1 MKINKWTMGLAAVG
15 LVSIPGAGL
24 ADEKLNPVLTAL
36 TPTVIDG
43 YVNVSAIWNPGTGN
57 SRVPNYAFSSGKQDG
72 FNLDVVKL
80 SLSKALDESQWSAG
94 YKVDL
99 LFGPDANAFG
109 TGSAGGFTSP
119 ASAGVGGGPDND
131 ETSVSLN
138 NRSDFAI
145 KQAYVAV
152 RAPVGN
158 GIDFKVG
165 VWDTIIGYETFDA
178 GSNPN
183 YTRSYGYSMEPT
195 THTGIL
201 ASYQICKFASVSL
214 GVANTFG
221 PAINQRANG
230 PKAESYKTYMGAV
243 ALTAPDDWGFIA
255 GSTLYGGF
263 INGFNSANDGVDQT
277 SFYGGVTL
285 NTPLKA
291 LKVGVAYDYAGT
303 TSDRPVSFTNDNQS
317 TLYANAVAVYLSLQA
332 TEKLSLHARAEYATS
347 DLTGAAALDN
357 VGDVSGRVVA
367 LTGTLQYDLWKN
379 VLSRLEV
386 RWDHQL
392 AGNMVGYGGD
402 LRDSSNSS
410 TKGSGVRDYVTIA
423 LNLIY
428 KF

>member
-15 LVSIPGAGL
+15 LVSIPSAGL
-24 ADEKLNPVLTAL
+24 AEEKLNPVLTSL

-57 SRVPNYAFSSGKQDG
+57 DRVPTYAFSKGKQDG

-99 LFGPDANAFG
+99 LFGPDANALA
-109 TGSAGGFTSP
+109 TGSSGSIIPGT
-119 ASAGVGGGPDND
+119 GGPD
-131 ETSVSLN
+131 TTLN
-138 NRSDFAI
+138 NQSDFAI

-183 YTRSYGYSMEPT
+183 YTRSYGYSIEPT

-201 ASYQICKFASVSL
+201 ASYQICKFASISA
-214 GVANTFG
+214 GIANTFG
-221 PAINQRANG
+221 PQINQRANP
-230 PKAESYKTYMGAV
+230 PKAESYKTYMAAA
-243 ALTAPDDWGFIA
+243 ALTAPDDWGFLA
-255 GSTLYGGF
+255 GSTLYAGF
-263 INGFNSANDGVDQT
+263 INGFNSGWGGVDQV
-277 SFYGGVTL
+277 SYYGGVTL
-285 NTPLKA
+285 NTPIKA
-291 LKVGVAYDYAGT
+291 LKVGAAYDYAGT
-303 TSDRPVSFTNDNQS
+303 TDDRPVSSPGDGQT
-317 TLYANAVAVYLSLQA
+317 TLYANAIAGYLSFQA
-332 TEKLSLHARAEYATS
+332 TEKLSLHGRVEYTTTDTALL
-347 DLTGAAALDN
+347 DGVGA
-357 VGDVSGRVVA
+357 VSGKVVA
-367 LTGTLQYDLWKN
+367 LTGTVQYDLWKN

-386 RWDHQL
+386 RWDKQV
-392 AGNMVGYGGD
+392 GSGDMVGYGGD
-402 LRDSSNSS
+402 TRHDSNNDGP
-410 TKGSGVRDYVTIA
+410 GSGVREYVTVA

>member
-15 LVSIPGAGL
+15 LVSIPSAGL
-24 ADEKLNPVLTAL
+24 AEEKLNPVLTSL

-80 SLSKALDESQWSAG
+80 SIGKGLDESQWSAG

-99 LFGPDANAFG
+99 LFGPDANALA
-109 TGSAGGFTSP
+109 TGSS
-119 ASAGVGGGPDND
+119 SAVIPGTGGPD
-131 ETSVSLN
+131 TAIN
-138 NRSDFAI
+138 NTSDFAI

-183 YTRSYGYSMEPT
+183 YTRSYGYSIEPT

-201 ASYQICKFASVSL
+201 ASYQICKFASISA
-214 GVANTFG
+214 GIANTFG
-221 PAINQRANG
+221 PQINQRANG
-230 PKAESYKTYMGAV
+230 PKAESYKTYMAAA
-243 ALTAPDDWGFIA
+243 ALTAPDDWGFLA
-255 GSTLYGGF
+255 GSTLYAGF
-263 INGFNSANDGVDQT
+263 ISGFNSANEGVDQV
-277 SFYGGVTL
+277 SYYGGVTL
-285 NTPLKA
+285 NTPIKA

-303 TSDRPVSFTNDNQS
+303 TDDRPVSAPSDGQS
-317 TLYANAVAVYLSLQA
+317 TLYANAVAGYISFQA
-332 TEKLSLHARAEYATS
+332 TEKLSLHGRVEYTTTDTS
-347 DLTGAAALDN
+347 LLDG
-357 VGDVSGRVVA
+357 VGDVTGKVLA
-367 LTGTLQYDLWKN
+367 FTGTVQYDLWKN

-386 RWDHQL
+386 RWDKQV
-392 AGNMVGYGGD
+392 GSGKMVGYGGD
-402 LRDSSNSS
+402 SRDTGNDTSA
-410 TKGSGVRDYVTIA
+410 GSGVRDYFTIA

>member
-15 LVSIPGAGL
+15 LVSIPSAGL
-24 ADEKLNPVLTAL
+24 ADEKLNPVLTSL

-57 SRVPNYAFSSGKQDG
+57 SRVPTYAFSKGKQDG

-99 LFGPDANAFG
+99 LFGPDANALA
-109 TGSAGGFTSP
+109 TGSSGSIIPGT
-119 ASAGVGGGPDND
+119 GGPD
-131 ETSVSLN
+131 TTLN
-138 NRSDFAI
+138 NQSDFAI

-183 YTRSYGYSMEPT
+183 YTRSYGYSIEPT

-201 ASYQICKFASVSL
+201 ASYQICKFASISA

-221 PAINQRANG
+221 PQINQRSNP
-230 PKAESYKTYMGAV
+230 PKAESYKTYMAAA
-243 ALTAPDDWGFIA
+243 ALTAPDDWGFLA

-263 INGFNSANDGVDQT
+263 INGFNSIGGGVDQV
-277 SFYGGVTL
+277 SYYAGVTL
-285 NTPLKA
+285 NTPIKA
-291 LKVGVAYDYAGT
+291 LKVGAAYDYAGT
-303 TSDRPVSFTNDNQS
+303 TDDRPVSGTTDGS
-317 TLYANAVAVYLSLQA
+317 TLYANAIAGYLSFQA
-332 TEKLSLHARAEYATS
+332 TEKLSLHGRVEYTTTDTALL
-347 DLTGAAALDN
+347 DGVGA
-357 VGDVSGRVVA
+357 VSGKVVA
-367 LTGTLQYDLWKN
+367 LTGTIQYDLWKN

-386 RWDHQL
+386 RWDKQVGS
-392 AGNMVGYGGD
+392 GNMVGYGGD
-402 LRDSSNSS
+402 TRHDDNDSSA
-410 TKGSGVRDYVTIA
+410 GSGVREYVTVA

>member
-15 LVSIPGAGL
+15 LVSIPSAGL
-24 ADEKLNPVLTAL
+24 AEEKLNPVLTSL

-57 SRVPNYAFSSGKQDG
+57 SRVPNYSFSSGKQDG

-80 SLSKALDESQWSAG
+80 SIGKGLDESQWSAG

-109 TGSAGGFTSP
+109 TGSS
-119 ASAGVGGGPDND
+119 SAVIPGTGGPD
-131 ETSVSLN
+131 TAIN
-138 NRSDFAI
+138 NTSDFAI
-145 KQAYVAV
+145 KQAYVAL

-183 YTRSYGYSMEPT
+183 YTRSYGYTIEPT
-195 THTGIL
+195 THTGL
-201 ASYQICKFASVSL
+201 LGSYQITKFASVSA
-214 GVANTFG
+214 GIANTFG
-221 PAINQRANG
+221 PQINQRANG
-230 PKAESYKTYMGAV
+230 PKAESYKTYMAAV
-243 ALTAPDDWGFIA
+243 ALTAPDDWGFLA

-263 INGFNSANDGVDQT
+263 VNGFNSGAGEIGGDQT
-277 SFYGGVTL
+277 SVYGGVTL
-285 NTPLKA
+285 NTPIKA
-291 LKVGVAYDYAGT
+291 LKVGAAYDYAST
-303 TSDRPVSFTNDNQS
+303 TDEFEAQGW
-317 TLYANAVAVYLSLQA
+317 ANAVAGYISFQA
-332 TEKLSLHARAEYATS
+332 TEKLSLHGRAEYTS
-347 DLTGAAALDN
+347 TDTALLDG
-357 VGDVSGRVVA
+357 VGDVTGKVLA
-367 LTGTLQYDLWKN
+367 FTGTVQYDLWKN

-386 RWDHQL
+386 RWDKQVGS
-392 AGNMVGYGGD
+392 GNMVGYGGD
-402 LRDSSNSS
+402 TRHESNNSGP
-410 TKGSGVRDYVTIA
+410 GSGVREYVTIA

>member
-15 LVSIPGAGL
+15 LVSIPSAGL
-24 ADEKLNPVLTAL
+24 AEERLNPVLTAL

-57 SRVPNYAFSSGKQDG
+57 SRVPTYSFGAGKQDG

-99 LFGPDANAFG
+99 LFGPDANAFA
-109 TGSAGGFTSP
+109 TGSAGGFVIPGQP
-119 ASAGVGGGPDND
+119 ASAGVGGGPDNEATD
-131 ETSVSLN
+131 SQSVSAN
-138 NRSDFAI
+138 TSDFGI

-183 YTRSYGYSMEPT
+183 YTRSYGYTIEPT
-195 THTGIL
+195 THTGL
-201 ASYQICKFASVSL
+201 LGSYQITKFASVSA
-214 GVANTFG
+214 GIANTFG
-221 PAINQRANG
+221 PQINQRANG
-230 PKAESYKTYMGAV
+230 PKAESYKTYMAAV
-243 ALTAPDDWGFIA
+243 ALTAPDDWGFLA

-263 INGFNSANDGVDQT
+263 VNGFNSGAGEIGGDQT
-277 SFYGGVTL
+277 SVYGGVTL
-285 NTPLKA
+285 NTPIKA
-291 LKVGVAYDYAGT
+291 LKVGAAYDYAST
-303 TSDRPVSFTNDNQS
+303 TDEFDAQA
-317 TLYANAVAVYLSLQA
+317 YANAVAGYLSFQA
-332 TEKLSLHARAEYATS
+332 TEKLSLHARAEYATT
-347 DLTGAAALDN
+347 DTGVLDN
-357 VGDVSGRVVA
+357 SEGGHDSKVFA
-367 LTGTLQYDLWKN
+367 LTGTVQYDLWKN

-386 RWDHQL
+386 RWDKQV
-392 AGNMVGYGGD
+392 GSGSMVGYGGD
-402 LRDSSNSS
+402 SRDSDNDNGP
-410 TKGSGVRDYVTIA
+410 GSGVRDYFTIA

>member
-15 LVSIPGAGL
+15 LVSIPSAGL
-24 ADEKLNPVLTAL
+24 AEERLNPVLTAL

-57 SRVPNYAFSSGKQDG
+57 SRVPTYSFGAGKQDG

-109 TGSAGGFTSP
+109 TGSA
-119 ASAGVGGGPDND
+119 VGIDVGGPDD
-131 ETSVSLN
+131 LAVN
-138 NRSDFAI
+138 NKSDFAI
-145 KQAYVAV
+145 KQAYVAL

-183 YTRSYGYSMEPT
+183 YTRSYGYSIEPT

-201 ASYQICKFASVSL
+201 ASYQICKLASISA
-214 GVANTFG
+214 GIANTFG
-221 PAINQRANG
+221 PMINQRGNP
-230 PKAESYKTYMGAV
+230 PKAESYKTYMAAA
-243 ALTAPDDWGFIA
+243 ALTAPDDWGFLA
-255 GSTLYGGF
+255 GSTLYAGF
-263 INGFNSANDGVDQT
+263 ISGFNSANEGVDQV
-277 SFYGGVTL
+277 SYYGGVTL
-285 NTPLKA
+285 NTPIKA

-303 TSDRPVSFTNDNQS
+303 TSDRPVSDPGDNQS
-317 TLYANAVAVYLSLQA
+317 SLYANAVAGYLSFQA
-332 TEKLSLHARAEYATS
+332 TEKLSLHGRAEYATT
-347 DLTGAAALDN
+347 DTGVLDN
-357 VGDVSGRVVA
+357 SAGGHDSQVFA
-367 LTGTLQYDLWKN
+367 LTGTIQYDLWKN

-386 RWDHQL
+386 RWDKQV
-392 AGNMVGYGGD
+392 GSGDMVGYGGNLAKD
-402 LRDSSNSS
+402 A
-410 TKGSGVRDYVTIA
+410 TEPGSGHDKRDYFTIA

>member
-15 LVSIPGAGL
+15 LVSIPSAGL
-24 ADEKLNPVLTAL
+24 AEEKLNPVLTSL

-57 SRVPNYAFSSGKQDG
+57 SRVPTYAFGAGKQDG

-99 LFGPDANAFG
+99 LFGPDANALA
-109 TGSAGGFTSP
+109 TGSA
-119 ASAGVGGGPDND
+119 AGIDVGGPEDLA
-131 ETSVSLN
+131 VN
-138 NRSDFAI
+138 NKSDFAI

-183 YTRSYGYSMEPT
+183 YTRSYGYTIEPT

-201 ASYQICKFASVSL
+201 ASYQICKFASISA

-221 PAINQRANG
+221 PMINQRANG
-230 PKAESYKTYMGAV
+230 PKAESYKTYMAAA
-243 ALTAPDDWGFIA
+243 ALTAPDDWGFLA

-263 INGFNSANDGVDQT
+263 INGFNSLGGGVDQV
-277 SFYGGVTL
+277 SYYAGVTL
-285 NTPLKA
+285 NTPIKA
-291 LKVGVAYDYAGT
+291 LKVGFAFDYAGIT
-303 TSDRPVSFTNDNQS
+303 DEGIVSDPGDGYETV
-317 TLYANAVAVYLSLQA
+317 YANAIAGYLSFQA
-332 TEKLSLHARAEYATS
+332 TEKLSLHGRVEYATT
-347 DLTGAAALDN
+347 DTGLLDN
-357 VGDVSGRVVA
+357 SGAVANPYTSRVVA
-367 LTGTLQYDLWKN
+367 LTGTVQYDLWKN

-386 RWDHQL
+386 RWDKQVGSGDML
-392 AGNMVGYGGD
+392 GYGGN
-402 LRDSSNSS
+402 LAKDSSVP
-410 TKGSGVRDYVTIA
+410 GSGAGADKREYVTVA